1 VQLEW
6 KRLTVSDLITIGLL
20 VISILGGAWGLR
32 DKVEEMSQDHHQ
44 MLKLIEEEQKIV
56 AGMKD
61 QQRDQAR
68 LLREF
73 PPHRHAGDGEQLN
86 RKDLI
91 YPNDLPM
98 VPVRDSGLGFR
109 DSVRETAVRNSEFR
123 IQNSELPKVSAEAGR
138 SDAIEGLAR
147 LDLGQRPGE

>member
-1 VQLEW
+1 MQLEW

-44 MLKLIEEEQKIV
+44 MLKLLEDEQRIV
-56 AGMKD
+56 AGVRD

-73 PPHRHAGDGEQLN
+73 PPHRHAGDGEHLD

-91 YPNDLPM
+91 YPNDLPI
-98 VPVRDSGLGFR
+98 VPAHGQYGRRGASPL
-109 DSVRETAVRNSEFR
+109 AVST
-123 IQNSELPKVSAEAGR
+123 EASR

-147 LDLGQRPGE
+147 LGSPGEPGE